1 MFIKNS
7 LPHNYRKNTRARSV
21 RIVQTMPVIS
31 SCLNI
36 SVSGM
41 EH

>member
-1 MFIKNS
+1 MLIKNS
-7 LPHNYRKNTRARSV
+7 LPHDYKKNILARLA

-31 SCLNI
+31 SCPNI
-36 SVSGM
+36 SVSDM